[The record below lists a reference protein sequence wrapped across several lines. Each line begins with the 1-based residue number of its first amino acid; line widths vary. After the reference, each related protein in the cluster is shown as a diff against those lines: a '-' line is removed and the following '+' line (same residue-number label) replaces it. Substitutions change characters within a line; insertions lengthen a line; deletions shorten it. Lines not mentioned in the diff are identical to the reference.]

1 MPLKDHQLKQSIK
14 QKKKNKSF
22 MKKQFFSFFGSG
34 LKIEKEI
41 EVFKILSHIFRKS
54 QFTSYELSDLI
65 DIKETWKS
73 LLQDVS
79 HVVFHLPLNV
89 SVTLL

>member
-41 EVFKILSHIFRKS
+41 EVFKILSHNIS
-54 QFTSYELSDLI
+54 
-65 DIKETWKS
+65 
-73 LLQDVS
+73 
-79 HVVFHLPLNV
+79 
-89 SVTLL
+89 